1 MEERLQK
8 ILAGAGVASR
18 RKCEELILSGKVQVN
33 GETVTALGTK
43 ADPAVDEITVD
54 GKAIGSEKKMYLMFN
69 KPKGVITSASDPQG
83 RKIVTDYLKGIT
95 ERLYP
100 VGRLDYDTEGL
111 LLLTNDGEFAHLLTH
126 PKHHVA
132 KTYLATVKGVPHGT
146 ELDKLKN
153 GIMLEDGMTAP
164 AEAEYQDIDP
174 EQKHST
180 ISITIYEGRNRQ
192 VRRMFEAI
200 NHPVTKLK
208 RISFGDL
215 FLGNMK
221 RGLFRHLTKEEVEGL
236 VKLAEQAGKKS
247 SKTSGEAP
255 DKASGRTGA
264 KPDYRPS
271 TTAAFKPKPK
281 PKTAGRSGDKIA
293 GRTNDKTAGRYSD
306 KTTGRS
312 SDKTTGRSGNK
323 TTGRISDK
331 TVGRSGNNASK
342 DRRTGGS
349 RRSK

>member
-1 MEERLQK
+1 MERLQK

-18 RKCEELILSGKVQVN
+18 RKCEELILSGRVQVN

-43 ADPAVDEITVD
+43 ADPNEDVITVD
-54 GKAIGSEKKMYLMFN
+54 GKAIGAEKKVYIVFN

-146 ELDKLKN
+146 ALDKLKN

-164 AEAEYQDIDP
+164 AEVEYHDIDP
-174 EQKHST
+174 EQKQAT

-192 VRRMFEAI
+192 VRRMFDAI
-200 NHPVTKLK
+200 QHPVIKLK

-215 FLGNMK
+215 YLGNLK
-221 RGLFRHLTKEEVEGL
+221 RGIYRHLTKQEVEDL
-236 VKLAEQAGKKS
+236 VKQAKQAGKPGKS
-247 SKTSGEAP
+247 GK
-255 DKASGRTGA
+255 KQ
-264 KPDYRPS
+264 K
-271 TTAAFKPKPK
+271 
-281 PKTAGRSGDKIA
+281 
-293 GRTNDKTAGRYSD
+293 
-306 KTTGRS
+306 
-312 SDKTTGRSGNK
+312 
-323 TTGRISDK
+323 
-331 TVGRSGNNASK
+331 
-342 DRRTGGS
+342 
-349 RRSK
+349 

>member
-33 GETVTALGTK
+33 GETVTALGSK
-43 ADPAVDEITVD
+43 ADPDVDEITVD
-54 GKAIGSEKKMYLMFN
+54 GKAIGTEKKMYLVFN

-132 KTYLATVKGVPHGT
+132 KTYLATVEGVPHGSA
-146 ELDKLKN
+146 LDKLKN

-164 AEAEYQDIDP
+164 AEAEYHDIDP
-174 EQKHST
+174 QQRHST

-221 RGLFRHLTKEEVEGL
+221 RGLFRHLTKDEVEGL
-236 VKLAEQAGKKS
+236 IKLANQAGKASAGKS
-247 SKTSGEAP
+247 ATRVPADSGSK
-255 DKASGRTGA
+255 
-264 KPDYRPS
+264 
-271 TTAAFKPKPK
+271 AAVPFKPKPK
-281 PKTAGRSGDKIA
+281 PKSKPKPTAET
-293 GRTNDKTAGRYSD
+293 TNEKTAKPESASKPLSKSRFSD
-306 KTTGRS
+306 KPKPKSSRNRQTGDSR
-312 SDKTTGRSGNK
+312 D
-323 TTGRISDK
+323 
-331 TVGRSGNNASK
+331 
-342 DRRTGGS
+342 S
-349 RRSK
+349 RRRRK